1 MGCVSIPFRR
11 LPHQPKLFVRL
22 IDDYSSVKQFYAHPP
37 NMDAVKE
44 VASSLEYPAERR
56 REAAAILREQN
67 SAFGASVAA
76 MSNLE
81 KLERGAVAVVSG
93 QQVGLFGGPAYA
105 VYKALTAIRLAEEL
119 SEAGIPAVPI
129 FWMATE
135 DHDLDEV
142 RHVTWFDSGKLLRFE
157 LSVDSATGRPVGDV
171 RLGQAI
177 QDNVKKAI
185 GLLSGPASETIS
197 GILKHSYQP
206 EETYGSAFGKL
217 FAQLFAEQGLILLD
231 PLDARLHRIAAPL
244 YKKALQDRDELNEKL
259 LRRGKELESAGY
271 DVQVKVTARST
282 LLFTIRDGV
291 RQPVAA
297 SNAHFKSGDA
307 SWTREEALRL
317 VDSSPEM
324 FSANALFRPVVQD
337 YLLPTAAY
345 LGGPAEIAYFA
356 QSSVIYEHVLGR
368 MPVIL
373 PRAGFTILD
382 AKAEKLLQKYGLC
395 IENLWAGPQELRRK
409 MESVS
414 VPEAL
419 AQNFDRD
426 SEVRVYSDLIANLQI
441 GFKQILRPLQHNG
454 LNAVLLPHS
463 QAIGAENFRDLGD
476 RPGEIVSQVSN
487 DYVRFIYQYARS
499 FLQLVDVDPG
509 IDVAI
514 IIGSAHND
522 LGSFFVGATKVSSD
536 SISWRSNLFDHFV

>member
-22 IDDYSSVKQFYAHPP
+22 IDDYSSVKQFYAHAP
-37 NMDAVKE
+37 NMDAVKQ
-44 VASSLEYPAERR
+44 VAASLDYPAERR
-56 REAAAILREQN
+56 HEVARILREQN
-67 SAFGASVAA
+67 AAVGASAAA
-76 MSNLE
+76 MRNLE

-142 RHVTWFDSGKLLRFE
+142 RHVTWFESGKLTRFE
-157 LSVDSATGRPVGDV
+157 LPADAAAAGRPVGQV
-171 RLGQAI
+171 RLGPAI
-177 QDNVKKAI
+177 EENVRKAVE
-185 GLLSGPASETIS
+185 LLSGPASETLS
-197 GILKHSYQP
+197 QILQQSYQP
-206 EETYGSAFGKL
+206 EETYGGAFGKL
-217 FAQLFAEQGLILLD
+217 FAQIFAEQGLILLD
-231 PLDARLHRIAAPL
+231 PLDGRLHRIAGPL
-244 YKKALQDRDELNEKL
+244 YKKAIEGRDELNEKL
-259 LRRGKELESAGY
+259 LQRGKELESAGY
-271 DVQVKVTARST
+271 DVQVKVTAKST

-297 SNAHFKSGDA
+297 SNAHFKSGEA
-307 SWTREEALRL
+307 TWTREEALRL
-317 VDSSPEM
+317 VDSSPET

-337 YLLPTAAY
+337 YLLPTVGY
-345 LGGPAEIAYFA
+345 FGGPAEIAYFA
-356 QSSVIYEHVLGR
+356 QSSVIYEHMLGR

-373 PRAGFTILD
+373 PRAGFTIID

-419 AQNFDRD
+419 AVNFDRD
-426 SEVRVYSDLIANLQI
+426 KEQMESTLAELGAQIQKLDPTLAGAVSTARNKI
-441 GFKQILRPLQHNG
+441 GFQLEKLRRKTGRALDQRSGLLAEHEQFLENLLYPNKLLQSRELCFLPFLARWGMEG
-454 LNAVLLPHS
+454 LSELQKLS
-463 QAIGAENFRDLGD
+463 GSETLGEH
-476 RPGEIVSQVSN
+476 RIV
-487 DYVRFIYQYARS
+487 RI
-499 FLQLVDVDPG
+499 P
-509 IDVAI
+509 
-514 IIGSAHND
+514 
-522 LGSFFVGATKVSSD
+522 
-536 SISWRSNLFDHFV
+536 